1 MWLISNEIITFP
13 TKDDQGYLE
22 KFILMIN
29 KLTYNK
35 QYRIT
40 STYSTD
46 LMSNWKNQLLL
57 NLKS

>member
-13 TKDDQGYLE
+13 TKEDQGYLE
-22 KFILMIN
+22 NFILMIN